1 MKDARGLMNPAFVP
15 IYSRILDVLRQR
27 IASGRY
33 RVGEAL
39 PTEADLVAEFE
50 VSRHTVRAALQC
62 LVAEGLVE
70 RSAGRGTFLKRGGA
84 GGGEWSIGGIEDIID
99 VGFSGAYDVKA
110 VRYVSARNNPRAA
123 ATLDVPPRARLLH
136 VSAVRSTRDGPFA
149 YSNLFFPEEI
159 GSRLPQHLF
168 AERPLVLL
176 IEEYC
181 GLPPFRTRQVAS
193 AKTADPHSA
202 QVLGVAPGHP
212 LLVAERTHFARNGR
226 ALQYSHVE
234 YRTDR
239 YQQVIY
245 FSRRDEGPYRSPKE
259 REAMFKHRG
268 NDEAEPAASG
278 PARAH
283 SSKRGGKSSGT
294 HARRATAPAS
304 AKPKTGRRAVVS

>member
-1 MKDARGLMNPAFVP
+1 MKDARGLTGPAFVP

-70 RSAGRGTFLKRGGA
+70 RTAGRGTFLKRGGA

-99 VGFSGAYDVKA
+99 VGFSGAYDVKS
-110 VRYVSARNNPRAA
+110 VRYVSARSSMRAA
-123 ATLDVPPRARLLH
+123 TALDVPPRARLLN
-136 VSAVRSTRDGPFA
+136 VSAVRSTREGPFA
-149 YSNLFFPEEI
+149 FSNLYFSEEI
-159 GSRLPQHLF
+159 GSRLPENLF
-168 AERPLVLL
+168 AERPLILL
-176 IEEYC
+176 VEEYC

-193 AKTADPHSA
+193 AKLADMPSA
-202 QVLGVAPGHP
+202 QVLGVPVGHP
-212 LLVAERTHFARNGR
+212 LLIAERTHFARNGR

-245 FSRRDEGPYRSPKE
+245 FSRRDEGPYRPPKE
-259 REAMFKHRG
+259 REAMFRHR
-268 NDEAEPAASG
+268 DENEGEPGSSEPARRRSPKTGGKASG
-278 PARAH
+278 
-283 SSKRGGKSSGT
+283 S

-304 AKPKTGRRAVVS
+304 QKPKAGRRAVVS